1 MKETFLKVN
10 NLEYYYQD
18 GDARRY
24 IFKDINYEFKK
35 GCFYVILGESGAG
48 KTTFLSILSGMDT
61 QTSGEVEFY
70 GKSIKEIGLNNYR
83 RNNVGMIFQ
92 SYNLIPYMT
101 SYENTVT
108 AMSITNNKVEDM
120 HNVAYNLLD
129 FIGITKTKA
138 NRKVTML
145 SGGEQQRVAIAR
157 ALATNA
163 DLILAD
169 EPTGNLDKKNE
180 SAIMEIF
187 KSIANDY
194 DKCVIVVTHSKE
206 VANYADSIIRLSDG
220 DNDE

>member
-1 MKETFLKVN
+1 
-10 NLEYYYQD
+10 
-18 GDARRY
+18 
-24 IFKDINYEFKK
+24 
-35 GCFYVILGESGAG
+35 
-48 KTTFLSILSGMDT
+48 
-61 QTSGEVEFY
+61 
-70 GKSIKEIGLNNYR
+70 
-83 RNNVGMIFQ
+83 
-92 SYNLIPYMT
+92 
-101 SYENTVT
+101 
-108 AMSITNNKVEDM
+108 
-120 HNVAYNLLD
+120 
-129 FIGITKTKA
+129 
-138 NRKVTML
+138 ML